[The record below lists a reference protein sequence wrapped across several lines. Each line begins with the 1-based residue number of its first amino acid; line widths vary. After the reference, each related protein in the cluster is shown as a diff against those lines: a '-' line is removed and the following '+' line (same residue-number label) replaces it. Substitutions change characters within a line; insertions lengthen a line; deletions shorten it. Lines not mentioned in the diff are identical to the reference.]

1 MTDKPYSEAAARN
14 SAPILDVLRSELAE
28 SSSVLEIGS
37 GTGQHA
43 AFFAAALPDLKWQT
57 SDRVQ
62 NHDGILAW
70 VKSSGL
76 ENLLS
81 PLELD
86 VLTATVPAA
95 SYDAVYSANTAHIM
109 GIDAVKKMFDIVGS
123 ALTPGGTFC
132 LYGPFRQAGEFNS
145 ASNAAFHQSLRSQ
158 NPDMGIRDLE
168 ALDEFGR
175 DNKLTRTRLYAM
187 PANNHIGIW
196 HREEQ

>member
-43 AFFAAALPDLKWQT
+43 AFFAAALPQLKWQT
-57 SDRVQ
+57 SDRVE

-70 VKSSGL
+70 VNSAGL
-76 ENLLS
+76 ENLLP

-86 VLTATVPAA
+86 VLTNTLPAA
-95 SYDAVYSANTAHIM
+95 SYDFVYSANTAHIM
-109 GIDAVKKMFDIVGS
+109 SIDAVEKMFDIVGS
-123 ALTPGGTFC
+123 ALIPGGTFC
-132 LYGPFRQAGEFNS
+132 LYGPFRQAGKFN
-145 ASNAAFHQSLRSQ
+145 APSNAAFHQSLRSQ
-158 NPDMGIRDLE
+158 NADMGIRHLE
-168 ALDEFGR
+168 SLDAFGR

-187 PANNHIGIW
+187 PANNYIGIW
-196 HREEQ
+196 QKESQ